1 MKKSLCLLLSLC
13 MLFAIA
19 QPASAAGFES
29 ATKVDRYSANIA
41 FVADVNETGTKI
53 TGDKTENIDA
63 RGSEE
68 YITVEQKA
76 DNSIKVTA
84 VLDNEKV
91 SIVGIPAGR
100 TESGK
105 TIFFTPVTSNDR
117 YEVVNFAYVADTSV
131 TNMYFKNAKASKHSE
146 ATSMLKIYIKDTASK
161 TLDYYFIESFDV
173 KLNYQNEYIS
183 ALPVNPL
190 LGAWT
195 ATQFQPVATEF
206 GEDTS
211 DASTRAST
219 SKTWYCTKSF
229 YDISEYT
236 THTISWRTT
245 ADCLNV
251 RVGGDANQSY
261 HITIYAKS
269 MSFEINT
276 DLNSSTMSY
285 LHIDSVKLCQSSIPN
300 TAWKSIKIDGEVH
313 KNNIFAGDLS
323 ASIGFSWGPIG
334 ISYSIP
340 LDFDYETTIDID
352 ETYDSFENNVN
363 GQFVRS
369 IETEMDSGH
378 RLTQIGHKFTVD
390 AVLRDYGGTT
400 QSAKTLL
407 ATWYVDIIN
416 FATMEIY
423 PQTCPHNSSVSII
436 N

>member
-13 MLFAIA
+13 MLFAIS
-19 QPASAAGFES
+19 QSASATGFES
-29 ATKVDRYSANIA
+29 STKAACYSANIA

-53 TGDKTENIDA
+53 IGDKSENIDA

-68 YITVEQKA
+68 LITVEQKSN
-76 DNSIKVTA
+76 NSIEVTA
-84 VLDNEKV
+84 ILDNER
-91 SIVGIPAGR
+91 ITIAGIPAGR

-105 TIFFTPVTSNDR
+105 TIFFTPTTSNAR
-117 YEVVNFAYVADTSV
+117 YEVVNFAYVTDTSV
-131 TNMYFKNAKASKHSE
+131 TNMYFKNAKATKHPE
-146 ATSMLKIYIKDTASK
+146 ASSMLKIYVKDTASD

-173 KLNYQNEYIS
+173 ELYYQSEYIF
-183 ALPVNPL
+183 ALPINHL

-195 ATQFQPVATEF
+195 VTQFQPIGSEF
-206 GEDTS
+206 GQDTN
-211 DASTRAST
+211 ASSQRSN

-229 YDISEYT
+229 YDIGEYT

-245 ADCLNV
+245 ADCINV
-251 RVGGDANQSY
+251 RTGGDANQSY
-261 HITIYAKS
+261 FLTIYAKS

-276 DLNSSTMSY
+276 DLNSSTSSY
-285 LHIDSVKLCQSSIPN
+285 LHIDSVRLCQSSIPN
-300 TAWKSIKIDGEVH
+300 TAWKSIKIDGSVH
-313 KNNIFAGDLS
+313 NNSIFAGDLS

-340 LDFDYETTIDID
+340 LYFTYETTIDID

-363 GQFVRS
+363 GQYVRS
-369 IETEMDSGH
+369 IETEMDSSH
-378 RLTQIGHKFTVD
+378 RLTQIGHYFSVD
-390 AVLRDYGGTT
+390 AVLRDYVGVT
-400 QSAKTLL
+400 QSAKTLS
-407 ATWYVDIIN
+407 ATWYVDVIN